1 MKYSFKASGHPN
13 VLATHK
19 TTLEITSDSGL
30 TLKGD
35 CIVAV
40 NADFSLQ
47 RIRELISS
55 CGSNDKI
62 KLTITAAGIKEELVA
77 VVNKDFSSDHE
88 IVIRKGDFTSE
99 RTLGIRT
106 DKAAAEISREL
117 AEKLK
122 NCNTVVSVTVEPL

>member
-19 TTLEITSDSGL
+19 TTLEITKDSGL
-30 TLKGD
+30 TLKGN

-55 CGSNDKI
+55 CGSNEKV
-62 KLTITAAGIKEELVA
+62 KLTLKCGDSEEEITAAANKE
-77 VVNKDFSSDHE
+77 FSSSTE
-88 IVIRKGDFTSE
+88 IVLRKGNFVSE
-99 RTLGIRT
+99 RTLGTRA
-106 DKAAAEISREL
+106 DKAAL
-117 AEKLK
+117 
-122 NCNTVVSVTVEPL
+122 